1 MVQNTQVI
9 FSKVPEKYPAVGE
22 HMTINEADIDLQAE
36 IPQGSIL
43 IKTLVL
49 SVDPYMRGRM
59 RDASVKSYTPA
70 FVLGQPMQSHVMAEV
85 VKSKNDRFAEGDLVY
100 GISAHGS
107 YVVVPEPYTKFLE
120 VRNDAKDSGI
130 PLSNYVG
137 VLGMPGQTAYV
148 GLVFLKKKKI
158 RKKN

>member
-9 FSKVPEKYPAVGE
+9 FSKVPEKYPVVGE

-43 IKTLVL
+43 IKTLL
-49 SVDPYMRGRM
+49 ISIDPYLRGRM
-59 RDASVKSYTPA
+59 HDASVKSYTPA
-70 FVLGQPMQSHVMAEV
+70 FAMGQPMQSHVMAEV
-85 VKSKNDRFAEGDLVY
+85 VKSKNDSFAEGDLVY
-100 GISAHGS
+100 GISAHES
-107 YVVVPEPYTKFLE
+107 YAVVPEPYTKFLE

-130 PLSNYVG
+130 PLSNYIG

-148 GLVFLKKKKI
+148 GLVF
-158 RKKN
+158 